1 MSGTLL
7 LYRNTSSRRA
17 VGRPEYAAGT
27 VLYEGGTVW
36 MITL

>member
-17 VGRPEYAAGT
+17 VGPEHAVWT
-27 VLYEGGTVW
+27 VLYEGEPYG
-36 MITL
+36 